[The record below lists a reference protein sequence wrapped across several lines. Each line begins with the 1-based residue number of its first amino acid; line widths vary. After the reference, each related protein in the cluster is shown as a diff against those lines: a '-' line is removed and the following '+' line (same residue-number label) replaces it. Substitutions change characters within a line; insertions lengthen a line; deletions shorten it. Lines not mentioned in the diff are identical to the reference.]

1 MAVYKIFASADT
13 TLYSSQPKDNA
24 GLDEILE
31 VGVLNSGIPS
41 SVLQAQSADDIR
53 RSLIQF
59 SDSDMAKIN
68 VLSSGS
74 NRAAYLRTYF
84 ATADN
89 LSMPYNIEIYPV
101 SQSWDMGTGK
111 FLDYP
116 PSRNGACWYTYNG
129 YIAGGT
135 NWSPTSYLYTPGGGS
150 WYGQKVTQSFGYK
163 DNKDL
168 NVNVTPL
175 VEYWIASGSN
185 YGFLLKMSSSVE
197 FSTGSYTRVKYFSVD
212 THTIYPPTLEMR
224 WDDSS
229 YNTGSLSVVNN
240 NEVTVTVANIM
251 PVFKNDTAKY
261 TFRVNARDTYPA
273 RQFTTSSVYLV
284 NKALPSSS
292 YWAIQDVKTEE
303 MVIDFDTTYT
313 KISCD
318 SNGNYF
324 NVYMNGLE
332 PERYY
337 KILLKV
343 NLSTGESIDIDNNNT
358 FKIVR

>member
-59 SDSDMAKIN
+59 SDSDIAKIN

-224 WDDSS
+224 WDDSI
-229 YNTGSLSVVNN
+229 YITGSLSVVGGTNTIVTLDNN
-240 NEVTVTVANIM
+240 IG
-251 PVFKNDTAKY
+251 VFKNDTGKY
-261 TFRVNARDTYPA
+261 LMKVNARDTYPV
-273 RQFTTSSVYLV
+273 RQFIETSVYTV

-303 MVIDFDTTYT
+303 MVIDFDTNYT
-313 KISCD
+313 KISC
-318 SNGNYF
+318 SPAGSYF
-324 NVYMNGLE
+324 TIYMNGLE

-337 KILLKV
+337 KILIRMDLP
-343 NLSTGESIDIDNNNT
+343 TGESVDIDGNNI

>member
-1 MAVYKIFASADT
+1 MAVYKIFAEADT

-31 VGVLNSGIPS
+31 VGVLNAGIPN
-41 SVLQAQSADDIR
+41 VALQAQSADDIR

-59 SDSDMAKIN
+59 SNSDISKLDS
-68 VLSSGS
+68 LSSGS
-74 NRAAYLRTYF
+74 NRAAYLRVYF

-89 LSMPYNIEIYPV
+89 LSTPYIIQAFPV
-101 SQSWDMGTGK
+101 SQSWTMGTGK

-116 PSRNGACWYTYNG
+116 PIRDGACWHSSTAYM
-129 YIAGGT
+129 GT
-135 NWSPTSYLYTPGGGS
+135 NNWTPSNYLYTIGGGS
-150 WYGQKVTQSFGYK
+150 WYGSGVSQSFGYK
-163 DNKDL
+163 DDKDL
-168 NVNVTPL
+168 NVNVTNI
-175 VEYWIASGSN
+175 VQYWINSGSN
-185 YGFLLKMSSSVE
+185 YGFLLKMTSSVE
-197 FSTGSYTRVKYFSVD
+197 FNTGSYTRVKYFSVD

-240 NEVTVTVANIM
+240 NQVTVTLANNT

-261 TFRVNARDTYPA
+261 TIRVNARDTYPT

-292 YWAIQDVKTEE
+292 YWAIQDAKTEE

-313 KISCD
+313 KLSCD

-324 NVYMNGLE
+324 NLYMNGLE

-337 KILLKV
+337 KVLIKV
-343 NLSTGESIDIDNNNT
+343 NLPDGQSIDIDNNNT